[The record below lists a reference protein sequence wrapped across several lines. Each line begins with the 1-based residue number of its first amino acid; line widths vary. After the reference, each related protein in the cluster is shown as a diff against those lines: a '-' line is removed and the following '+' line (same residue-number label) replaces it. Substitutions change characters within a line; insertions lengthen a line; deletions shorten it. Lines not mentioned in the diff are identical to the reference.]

1 MSWMHHASML
11 TVKCTDNTAFIT
23 QKPSLGGRCVHLIT
37 VTISSIFPVEI
48 LSDNVIYKDKWLGV
62 FHSISFNDIY
72 VSNNIIK
79 VIDNFEDIQI
89 CYLKVII
96 Q

>member
-1 MSWMHHASML
+1 MHHARML

-23 QKPSLGGRCVHLIT
+23 QKPSCSGRCQHLIT

-48 LSDNVIYKDKWLGV
+48 LSDNIIVIYKDKWLGV

-72 VSNNIIK
+72 VSNNIIMK
-79 VIDNFEDIQI
+79 VTDNFEDIQI